1 MADDVRRLSDELA
14 RDPSSMAFLPL
25 GEALR
30 RSGQLDLAAKVA
42 VRGLGRHPHLAD
54 AHDLLLNL
62 YSRCLH
68 VLPATL
74 CQPLRRDGKSISKA
88 P

>member
-1 MADDVRRLSDELA
+1 MKHVA
-14 RDPSSMAFLPL
+14 RAVH
-25 GEALR
+25 ALM
-30 RSGQLDLAAKVA
+30 QD
-42 VRGLGRHPHLAD
+42 AD

-74 CQPLRRDGKSISKA
+74 CQPLRRDDKSISKA